1 MYAHKYITYTI
12 YTDVHITPNA
22 DTYFARFNGSARG
35 DLPHGGL
42 GAWTLQR
49 RLHELDQRTHSNLT
63 PQLASLESMDR
74 KKKGTSSPETMVF
87 TCFYHEIH
95 GGFPVKF
102 SRNRGAND
110 RTWTTT
116 VAGLSEMIRLYFM
129 VR

>member
-74 KKKGTSSPETMVF
+74 KKGNIFTGNHGFLHVF
-87 TCFYHEIH
+87 TM
-95 GGFPVKF
+95 KF
-102 SRNRGAND
+102 MGVFR
-110 RTWTTT
+110 
-116 VAGLSEMIRLYFM
+116 
-129 VR
+129 